1 MKTLA
6 VYFNGI
12 PTGTLSQ
19 DVSGKIAFQY
29 NQEWL
34 LGTGAHPI
42 SVSLPLRAEAFSED
56 ECIGFFGGLL
66 PEENIRI
73 LIAKNLGITPRN
85 DYAMLR
91 EIGGEC
97 AGAISLIDPETEPAP
112 IQHAYHRIS
121 LSELETTLDTL
132 PTRPLLA
139 GEAEIRLSLAGA
151 QNKLSIYHDEH
162 GYAIPL
168 HESPSTHI
176 LKPQSEVFP
185 ELIENENYCLQLA
198 RDIGLPCAQAHI
210 ATVGPHSCL
219 LIKRYDRQGEGDNLE
234 RLHQEDF
241 CQALGISSRYKYQ
254 AEGGPSLAQC
264 FELVRTS
271 SARPAKDLIILF
283 EAVLFNYLIGNNDA
297 HGKNFSLLYTVAGTQ
312 QHVQLAPLYD
322 LVSTVYYRE
331 LSPKMAMKI
340 GSKYLS
346 NDLRFRHWE
355 AYWQAIGF
363 SVKQALQRTM
373 QFMERMDSILN
384 ASPQGTVEETIQEII
399 KTRMARLRQNMR
411 QA

>member
-6 VYFNGI
+6 VYFHGI
-12 PTGTLSQ
+12 RTGTLSQ
-19 DVSGKIAFQY
+19 DISGKIAFQY
-29 NQEWL
+29 DREWL

-42 SVSLPLRAEAFSED
+42 SVSLPLRAEAFSET

-97 AGAISLIDPETEPAP
+97 AGAISLVDPETEPAP
-112 IQHAYHRIS
+112 REHAYHRIS

-151 QNKLSIYHDEH
+151 QNKLSIYHDGQ

-185 ELIENENYCLQLA
+185 GLIDNENYCMRLA
-198 RDIGLPCAQAHI
+198 REAGLPCAQTQI
-210 ATVGPHSCL
+210 ETVGSHSCL
-219 LIKRYDRQGEGDNLE
+219 LIKRYDRKGEGDNLE

-271 SARPAKDLIILF
+271 SARPAKDLVILF
-283 EAVLFNYLIGNNDA
+283 EAVLLNYLIGNNDA
-297 HGKNFSLLYTVAGTQ
+297 HGKNFSLLYSVSGTER
-312 QHVQLAPLYD
+312 HVQLAPLYD
-322 LVSTVYYRE
+322 LVSTAYYRE

-340 GSKYLS
+340 GSKYLP
-346 NDLRFRHWE
+346 NDLRLRHWE

-363 SVKQALQRTM
+363 SGKQALQRTRK
-373 QFMERMDSILN
+373 FLERMDSILDV
-384 ASPQGTVEETIQEII
+384 SPRSTVEEAIQSVI

>member
-1 MKTLA
+1 MKILA
-6 VYFNGI
+6 VYFHGSRV
-12 PTGTLSQ
+12 GTLTQ
-19 DVSGKIAFQY
+19 DISGKIAFQY
-29 NQEWL
+29 DREWL
-34 LGTGAHPI
+34 LSTGAHPI
-42 SVSLPLRAEAFSED
+42 SQSLPLRAEAFSEAA
-56 ECIGFFGGLL
+56 CTGFFGGLL
-66 PEENIRI
+66 PEENIRVT
-73 LIAKNLGITPRN
+73 IAKNLGITPRN

-112 IQHAYHRIS
+112 RQHAYHRIS

-139 GEAEIRLSLAGA
+139 GEADIRLSLAGA
-151 QNKLSIYHDEH
+151 QNKLSIYHDEQ

-168 HESPSTHI
+168 NESPSTHI
-176 LKPQSEVFP
+176 LKPQSEVFQK
-185 ELIENENYCLQLA
+185 LIDNENYCLRLA
-198 RDIGLPCAQAHI
+198 RKAGLPCAEAQI
-210 ATVGPHSCL
+210 ETVGSHSFL
-219 LIKRYDRQGEGDNLE
+219 MIKRYDRKGEGDNLE

-254 AEGGPSLAQC
+254 AEGGPSLAHC
-264 FELVRTS
+264 FELIRTA

-297 HGKNFSLLYTVAGTQ
+297 HGKNFSLLYTVSGTE
-312 QHVQLAPLYD
+312 QHIQLAPLYD
-322 LVSTVYYRE
+322 LVSTAYYRE

-340 GSKYLS
+340 GSKYLP
-346 NDLRFRHWE
+346 NDLKLRHWE

-363 SVKQALQRTM
+363 SEKQALQRTRL
-373 QFMERMDSILN
+373 FLERMNAILN
-384 ASPQGTVEETIQEII
+384 TSPQSTVEEAIQTII
-399 KTRMARLRQNMR
+399 KTRMAQLHQNMR

>member
-12 PTGTLSQ
+12 QTGTLSQ

-29 NQEWL
+29 DQEWL
-34 LGTGAHPI
+34 LNTGAHPI
-42 SVSLPLRAEAFSED
+42 SQSLPLRDEAYSEAA
-56 ECIGFFGGLL
+56 CIGFFGGLL

-97 AGAISLIDPETEPAP
+97 AGAISLIDPETDPAP
-112 IQHAYHRIS
+112 RQHAYHRIS
-121 LSELETTLDTL
+121 LSELETTVDTL

-151 QNKLSIYHDEH
+151 QNKLSIYYDEQ

-176 LKPQSEVFP
+176 LKPQSDVFP
-185 ELIENENYCLQLA
+185 GLIENENYCLQLA
-198 RDIGLPCAQAHI
+198 LDVGLPCAQAHI
-210 ATVGPHSCL
+210 ETVGPHSCL
-219 LIKRYDRQGEGDNLE
+219 LIQRYDRKGEGDRLE

-264 FELVRTS
+264 FELVRRV
-271 SARPAKDLIILF
+271 SAHPARDLIILF

-297 HGKNFSLLYTVAGTQ
+297 HGKNFALLYSISGTE
-312 QHVQLAPLYD
+312 QHVELAPLYD
-322 LVSTVYYRE
+322 LVSTAYYRE

-340 GSKYLS
+340 GSKYLPD
-346 NDLRFRHWE
+346 DLRIRHWE
-355 AYWQAIGF
+355 LYWQAIGF
-363 SVKQALQRTM
+363 SVKQSLKRTRK
-373 QFMERMDSILN
+373 FLERMESVMDV
-384 ASPQGTVEETIQEII
+384 SPQGSVEDAIQTIV
-399 KTRMARLRQNMR
+399 KTRIAKLRQNMH
-411 QA
+411 